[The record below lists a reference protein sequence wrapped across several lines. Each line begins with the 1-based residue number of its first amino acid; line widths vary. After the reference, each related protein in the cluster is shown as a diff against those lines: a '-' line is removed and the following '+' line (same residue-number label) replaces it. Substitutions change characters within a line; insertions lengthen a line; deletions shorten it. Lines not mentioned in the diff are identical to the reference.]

1 MVSKTVVICATIAFV
16 VVIGAFVF
24 LTTRHIDTTSLV
36 SFAVGLASGVVPNMA
51 SYFKTHS
58 LQQDVNVV
66 KDQTNGPLTQGLK
79 EISELKET
87 IRQIQDMQHGGTG
100 E

>member
-1 MVSKTVVICATIAFV
+1 MSKTVVICATIAFV

-24 LTTRHIDTTSLV
+24 LTYRHIDTTSLV
-36 SFAVGLASGVVPNMA
+36 TFALGLASGVAPNMA

-66 KDQTNGPLTQGLK
+66 KEQTNGPLTQGLK
-79 EISELKET
+79 EIKELKET
-87 IRQIQDMQHGGTG
+87 IQQIQDVQNGGG
-100 E
+100 SK

>member
-1 MVSKTVVICATIAFV
+1 MSKTVVICATVAFV
-16 VVIGAFVF
+16 VVIAAFTF
-24 LTTRHIDTTSLV
+24 LTFRHIDTTSLV
-36 SFAVGLASGVVPNMA
+36 TFALGLASGVAPNLA

-66 KDQTNGPLTQGLK
+66 KEQTNGPLTQGLK

-87 IRQIQDMQHGGTG
+87 IQQIQDLQQGGG
-100 E
+100 K